1 MASMK
6 DYLEKTILRVGS
18 RGAMPS
24 DAIIQYGV
32 NEWVAPCDGYVVAGS
47 ISGSDGDA
55 LAARGPIFQSI
66 SRAPAPNASQEVY
79 VQCRKG
85 EKVSV
90 FFSAASQITKRFF
103 VKSVGGGL
111 NSLIYKLFPEVRHA
125 YA

>member
-6 DYLEKTILRVGS
+6 DFLEKMALKVGS

-24 DAIIQYGV
+24 GGIIQYGV

-47 ISGSDGDA
+47 ISGATGDA
-55 LAARGPIFQSI
+55 IAARGPIFQSI
-66 SRAPAPNASQEVY
+66 SRAPEANASQEVY

-111 NSLIYKLFPEVRHA
+111 KSLIYKLFPEVCHA